1 MYNDYYLMHHGV
13 KGMKWGVRRSKS
25 QLRRA
30 SKKSAQKSD
39 KEEAKSQSKASK
51 SKTSF
56 NKHVKS
62 LSDQELQA
70 RINRLRNEQTY
81 KELLA
86 QDQDKMYAGKKFV
99 NDIMRGA
106 GKDVGQQVVKYALG
120 TAINNASGKNIVN
133 LKEKKKD

>member
-39 KEEAKSQSKASK
+39 KEEERSQTKATK

-56 NKHVKS
+56 KKHVKS

-81 KELLA
+81 KDLLA
-86 QDQDKMYAGKKFV
+86 QDKDKMYAGKKFV
-99 NDIMRGA
+99 NDIMRDA
-106 GKDVGQQVVKYALG
+106 GKEVGKQVAKYAMG
-120 TAINNASGKNIVN
+120 TAINNITGKSVVS
-133 LKEKKKD
+133 LKEKKG

>member
-1 MYNDYYLMHHGV
+1 MMYDDYLMHHGI

-25 QLRRA
+25 QLARA
-30 SKKSAQKSD
+30 SKKSSKKAD
-39 KEEAKSQSKASK
+39 KEEEKSQSSASK

-56 NKHVKS
+56 KKHVKAM
-62 LSDQELQA
+62 SDQELQS

-86 QDQDKMYAGKKFV
+86 QDQDRMYAGKKFINEV
-99 NDIMRGA
+99 MKGA

-120 TAINNASGKNIVN
+120 TAINNATGKSIVN
-133 LKEKKKD
+133 LKEKKN